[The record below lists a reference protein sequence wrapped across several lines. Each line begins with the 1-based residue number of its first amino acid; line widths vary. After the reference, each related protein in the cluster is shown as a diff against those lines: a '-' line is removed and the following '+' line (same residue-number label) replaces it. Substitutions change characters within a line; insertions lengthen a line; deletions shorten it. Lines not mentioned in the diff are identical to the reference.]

1 MSTTIAIDLRHVARG
16 LGLSLSQVQ
25 AVVELLDDGNTVPF
39 ITRYRKDQTGGLD
52 EEQIRQ
58 IQSRLTKLRQLA
70 DRKQTIL
77 RSIESQG
84 KLTDALAQAILS
96 ANTTKRLEDLY
107 LPFKPRK
114 QTLATAARERG
125 LEPLA
130 REILAADPACADLDG
145 RAKDF
150 VNPDKKVPTAADALL
165 GAGHILAEHFSEM
178 AELRQR
184 LRDILQRT
192 GKIFSTRVAT
202 AESSK
207 AAVPPA
213 AAPALAPAPAVNRQT
228 TAAPAESVPAAADSA
243 DSAPSNELT
252 SGPPAAAPHA
262 PENPRAAHPQTDIQH
277 TQCAGETTEQAQ
289 ATEQATEQ
297 TTEQAVEQA
306 AELTAAHSA
315 EQATEPA
322 VEPSAEQPAQPAIE
336 HPNKALPEQPAG
348 EAIET
353 PVEPAAPRPESD
365 LPPAAVVEPSA
376 APPKTTAPEAA
387 APPAAVPS
395 PADSVAV
402 AAPTAPEAAVAEG
415 ATDAAAVATASATT
429 TEGQTTAA
437 ATAAAGPAA
446 AAPAVVPVPVRR
458 TAAEKRA
465 AAKARKAE
473 RKAAEREERR
483 KKLEEIRLK
492 AYRDYFDFSEEVRKI
507 PPHRVLALNRG
518 ERAKMLRVRIEG
530 DLEAMHAVLDEML
543 IPPGHPHADYLR
555 GCARDALSRLILPSL
570 ERELRRE
577 LTDKAEAHAVE
588 VFAKNLRKLLLQ
600 PPVRDRRVLAIDP
613 GLRSGC
619 KLAALDQ
626 FGSLLEHG
634 VIFLVGKPDRRDE
647 AKQKVV
653 DLITRHQLTVI
664 AIGNGTGCRQTE
676 EFVAELLA
684 NELKESG
691 AAYVIVNEAGA
702 SVYSTSPIG
711 REELPQYDATL
722 RGAISIGRRLLDP
735 LSELVKIEPANLGVG
750 LYQHDLKARHLQAS
764 LDEVVESCVNYVGV
778 ELNTASP
785 ALLRYVSGLN
795 QLTARRVYEHR
806 CKFGPFKTRRQLL
819 EVNGFGEAAFVQAA
833 GFLKIS
839 GGDDP
844 LDATWIHPESYTVAR
859 ALLEKLGFT
868 PSDLNDKQKTAELDQ
883 RIAAID
889 RVALANELG
898 AGLLT
903 FNDIL
908 AQLTRVG
915 RDPREDLP
923 PPAFKKGVL
932 KFEDLEAGMEL
943 TGTVLN
949 VVDFG
954 AFVDIGMRDSGLVH
968 VSHMSERFIRDPH
981 DVVAVGDAVRVW
993 VLDVDKQRRRVSLTM
1008 LPPGTE
1014 RMRRP
1019 ARGEKPAEAAAPSGD
1034 PSPHAG
1040 PRPPRRA
1047 PRDGAPRTGGRR
1059 PDGEPPRSDARAGQR
1074 PAAPAQDG
1082 PHEQSGREQSGRGD
1096 EGGRRGDRD
1105 SGRRFSHDRRERGGP
1120 RQYDT
1125 SRSSQKPLVP
1135 LTEGMKKGKEPLRTF
1150 GDLLQ
1155 FYQLKQQAAQQPDES
1170 SAADQQPTSGP
1181 AAEAAKGPAP
1191 PLDSNRPADSAAA
1204 PPTTANAATER
1215 LPAEPGANAAPTPD
1229 PSSPPTPEKNVAAA
1243 VGEPPSPAS
1252 VEPHEDSPPTA

>member
-25 AVVELLDDGNTVPF
+25 TVVELLDEGNTVPF

-114 QTLATAARERG
+114 QTLATTARERG

-130 REILAADPACADLDG
+130 REILAADPACADLDA

-150 VNPDKKVPTAADALL
+150 VNPDKKVPTAAEALL

-184 LRDILQRT
+184 LREILQRT
-192 GKIFSTRVAT
+192 GKIFSTRAAT
-202 AESSK
+202 TESSK
-207 AAVPPA
+207 PA
-213 AAPALAPAPAVNRQT
+213 AASAPAPAANRQS
-228 TAAPAESVPAAADSA
+228 APA
-243 DSAPSNELT
+243 
-252 SGPPAAAPHA
+252 
-262 PENPRAAHPQTDIQH
+262 AHD
-277 TQCAGETTEQAQ
+277 
-289 ATEQATEQ
+289 
-297 TTEQAVEQA
+297 
-306 AELTAAHSA
+306 
-315 EQATEPA
+315 PA
-322 VEPSAEQPAQPAIE
+322 V
-336 HPNKALPEQPAG
+336 
-348 EAIET
+348 
-353 PVEPAAPRPESD
+353 VAP
-365 LPPAAVVEPSA
+365 
-376 APPKTTAPEAA
+376 K
-387 APPAAVPS
+387 
-395 PADSVAV
+395 
-402 AAPTAPEAAVAEG
+402 
-415 ATDAAAVATASATT
+415 
-429 TEGQTTAA
+429 AA
-437 ATAAAGPAA
+437 ATAQATGSSQAVAEPTTPTEQPVVAEPVVAEPIAASAAAMESPPGEAPLHSETQLSGETQLSRETSSAGAAPPLAETPPVATPTVQTPPGETPAA
-446 AAPAVVPVPVRR
+446 SEGSASSDAATIETPSSSEPAPVDAVNTEAAPPSETGVAGEQAALMQPPAANDSAASGAPTAGDAASAASQTAPPTAVPATAAPSAAVVQVPARS
-458 TAAEKRA
+458 TAAQKRA

-530 DLEAMHAVLDEML
+530 DMEAMHAALDETL
-543 IPPGHPHADYLR
+543 IPPDHPHADYLR
-555 GCARDALSRLILPSL
+555 GCARDALARLILPSL

-577 LTDKAEAHAVE
+577 LTDKAEAHAVD

-600 PPVRDRRVLAIDP
+600 PPVRDRRLLAVDP

-647 AKQKVV
+647 AKQKVI
-653 DLITRHQLTVI
+653 DLIARHQLNVI

-684 NELKESG
+684 NELKDSG

-795 QLTARRVYEHR
+795 QLTARRLYEHR
-806 CKFGPFKTRRQLL
+806 CKVGPFKTRRQLL

-844 LDATWIHPESYTVAR
+844 LDATWIHPESYAVAA
-859 ALLEKLGFT
+859 ALLEKLGFA

-883 RIAAID
+883 RIASID
-889 RVALANELG
+889 RAGLAKELG

-923 PPAFKKGVL
+923 PPVFKKGVL
-932 KFEDLEAGMEL
+932 KFEDLQAGMEL

-968 VSHMSERFIRDPH
+968 VSHMAERFVRDPH
-981 DVVAVGDAVRVW
+981 DVVAVGDVVRVW

-1008 LPPGTE
+1008 LPPGVE
-1014 RMRRP
+1014 RTRRP
-1019 ARGEKPAEAAAPSGD
+1019 AHGDKPADPAAQGAEQPQGAAS
-1034 PSPHAG
+1034 
-1040 PRPPRRA
+1040 RPQRRDT
-1047 PRDGAPRTGGRR
+1047 RDGAPRPGGRR
-1059 PDGEPPRSDARAGQR
+1059 PDGRPPRSDGPGGQR
-1074 PAAPAQDG
+1074 PAAPAPG
-1082 PHEQSGREQSGRGD
+1082 GRREPPPRGD
-1096 EGGRRGDRD
+1096 DRGRRGDRD
-1105 SGRRFSHDRRERGGP
+1105 SGRRFSRDQRERGGP

-1135 LTEGMKKGKEPLRTF
+1135 ITEEMKKGKEPLRTF

-1155 FYQLKQQAAQQPDES
+1155 FYQFKQQAAQQSEGP
-1170 SAADQQPTSGP
+1170 SAADQQAQTGP
-1181 AAEAAKGPAP
+1181 PAKAGTDLAP
-1191 PLDSNRPADSAAA
+1191 PLDSNPPAGNASMPASATTEPQPPAPRADASPAADLPSPDSAKSD
-1204 PPTTANAATER
+1204 NAA
-1215 LPAEPGANAAPTPD
+1215 AAGD
-1229 PSSPPTPEKNVAAA
+1229 
-1243 VGEPPSPAS
+1243 SPAS
-1252 VEPHEDSPPTA
+1252 AGDAPPADAPPSA